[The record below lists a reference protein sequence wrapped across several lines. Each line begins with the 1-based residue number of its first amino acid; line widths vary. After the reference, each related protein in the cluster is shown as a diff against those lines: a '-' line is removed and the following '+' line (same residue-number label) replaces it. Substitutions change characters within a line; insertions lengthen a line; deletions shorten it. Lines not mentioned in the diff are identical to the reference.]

1 MTIKELRKL
10 LEAVSPAIDD
20 CTQVCINDSRDGNP
34 SYPLAEAKFVKTREN
49 DIILTFGYK

>member
-34 SYPLAEAKFVKTREN
+34 SYPLAEAKFVKTKEN
-49 DIILTFGYK
+49 DILLTFVYK